1 MTIHNIFP
9 VQLGQYQS
17 NLSAEQKCYL
27 SALTVSEDQSDFV
40 LQKNYHGQN
49 ILNSTHLL
57 ELSSFILDSSRHFLI
72 NTFGITNELF
82 ISNSWLNISSSATGQ
97 AFHSHA
103 NSLISGTFYVAF
115 DPSIHPSLVLR
126 HPRSQCSFSSYEDLS
141 IVPTAFNSPFFKPSY
156 SEGDLLLWPSYLEHG
171 FFPCIETDNSSPS
184 RVSLSFNV
192 NIKRTL
198 LHSYSLSLS

>member
-9 VQLGQYQS
+9 VPLGHYRPV
-17 NLSAEQKCYL
+17 LS
-27 SALTVSEDQSDFV
+27 SEQSDYLDKLIDLEDHCGLTF
-40 LQKNYHGQN
+40 LKSHHGQN
-49 ILNSTHLL
+49 ILESTSFL
-57 ELSSFILDSSRHFLI
+57 ELSTFILNSARHYLV
-72 NTFGITNELF
+72 NSFGITNELF
-82 ISNSWLNISSSATGQ
+82 VSNSWLNVSSPSAGQ

-103 NSLISGTFYVAF
+103 NSLISGTFYVAY

-171 FFPCIETDNSSPS
+171 FFPSIETDNSSPA

-198 LHSYSLSLS
+198 LHSYSLSLA